1 MREDEN
7 ILNYNKAL
15 WFKIFLISLIL
26 LIISYIAYA
35 HYVENPN
42 GATFIGLLY
51 GIIGLLAII
60 LLMYYGVRKRTYN
73 TTFGT
78 LKGWLSFHVY
88 IGFLTLIIVPM
99 HAGFKF
105 GVNVHTLSFL
115 LMAIVVLSG
124 IFGAYFYLNFPIR
137 FTKYGNE
144 LLYDGFDEEIKKIV
158 NQMRGLAKN
167 KSKYFIDITEEAI
180 SYGVPAGQRGWWL
193 VFNLGIK
200 GLSSE
205 KGYLSQM
212 DKDIGKIQESERED
226 FQRLAIL
233 SLQKI
238 ELQRRFIAQMRI
250 KNVLESWLYIHLPVS
265 FVMLLALAVHIVSVI
280 YYNGF
285 AMFIP

>member
-7 ILNYNKAL
+7 ILNYNNAL
-15 WFKIFLISLIL
+15 WLKIFLLTLIL
-26 LIISYIAYA
+26 LIISYIVYA
-35 HYVENPN
+35 HYVKNPN

-51 GIIGLLAII
+51 GIVGLLAII

-88 IGFLTLIIVPM
+88 IGLLTLVIVPM

-144 LLYDGFDEEIKKIV
+144 LLYDRFDEELNKIV
-158 NQMRGLAKN
+158 NQMRGLANN
-167 KSKYFIDITEEAI
+167 KSKYFIEKCEEAI
-180 SYGVPAGQRGWWL
+180 SYGIPKGQRGWQL
-193 VFNLGIK
+193 VFNLGTI

-205 KGYLSQM
+205 KGYINQM
-212 DKDIGKIQESERED
+212 DRDIGKIQESERD
-226 FQRLAIL
+226 DYQRLAIL

-250 KNVLESWLYIHLPVS
+250 KNVLESWLYLHLPVS
-265 FVMLLALAVHIVSVI
+265 FVMVLALAVHIISVI

-285 AMFIP
+285 SMFIP